1 MVPTID
7 TIRYSYVTE
16 LLLDSQK
23 MVYVT
28 GPSGTGKSVM
38 IQSLLR
44 SIKEPRMIDPINIIF
59 SAQTSSLVT
68 QLTIESKL
76 QKNKQYSYGARP
88 GRKVFIFLS
97 RWPFSLMILTCPL

>member
-7 TIRYSYVTE
+7 TVRYSFITE
-16 LLLDSQK
+16 ILLDSQK

-38 IQSLLR
+38 VSSLLR
-44 SIKEPRMIDPINIIF
+44 SIKEPRSIDPVNIIF
-59 SAQTSSLVT
+59 SAQTSSFVT

-76 QKNKQYSYGARP
+76 TKIKQNAYGAKP
-88 GRKVFIFLS
+88 GRKVI
-97 RWPFSLMILTCPL
+97 I